1 MLIAH
6 KRLDARGAMAE
17 IIWKSGLAAVAMT
30 LSAAPVL
37 AQESAASAQTFA
49 LHIQATAVVQGH
61 GAFTSPY
68 RGAESLDPG
77 ARGNETTDLTLY
89 AGVSPWRGAQL
100 WINPEIDQ
108 GFGLS
113 NTVGVAGFPSGE
125 AYKVGARDPYLKL
138 PRLFLRQT
146 IDLGGERRTDEA
158 DINVLG
164 GDHAADRLVFTV
176 GKFGVPDVFDA
187 NAYTHDPRQD
197 FFNWTLI
204 DTGSFDYAADA
215 WGFTYGAAA
224 EWYKGD
230 WTLRGG
236 WFDLSDAPNS
246 TTLDATFHQYQLI
259 AEGERRYTLGGQ
271 AGKIAITGFVTH
283 GRMGAYADA
292 LALAQVTHQDPA
304 TSLVQRMND
313 RAGVSFNIE
322 QSLTDTLGAFV
333 RAGEADGKYEAYEY
347 TDVDQTVA
355 VGLSQAGKPWGRA
368 DDKLAAAVVV
378 NDISSAA
385 RAYFAAAGGGILV
398 GDGRL
403 THPGPEAILET
414 YYSLAIVKGLHATID
429 YQFVQ
434 NPAYNRDRGPVS
446 VLGFRLHAQ
455 Y

>member
-1 MLIAH
+1 
-6 KRLDARGAMAE
+6 MADV
-17 IIWKSGLAAVAMT
+17 IWKSGLAAVVLA

-37 AQESAASAQTFA
+37 AQESAAPAEAQTWA
-49 LHIQATAVVQGH
+49 LHIQATGVVQGH
-61 GAFTSPY
+61 DAFTSPY
-68 RGAESLDPG
+68 RGDESLDPA
-77 ARGNETTDLTLY
+77 ARGNETSDITLY

-108 GFGLS
+108 GFGMS
-113 NTVGVAGFPSGE
+113 NTVGAAGFPSGE

-146 IDLGGERRTDEA
+146 IDLGGERQKDEA
-158 DINVLG
+158 DLNVLS
-164 GDHAADRLVFTV
+164 GDHASGRLVFTV
-176 GKFGVPDVFDA
+176 GKFGAPDVFDA

-197 FFNWTLI
+197 FLNWSLI

-236 WFDLSDAPNS
+236 WFDLSDVPNS
-246 TTLDATFHQYQLI
+246 TTLDGTFHQYQLI
-259 AEGERRYTLGGQ
+259 AEGERRWSLDGRV
-271 AGKIAITGFVTH
+271 GKIAVTAFDTH
-283 GRMGAYADA
+283 GRMGGYADA
-292 LALAQVTHQDPA
+292 VALAEISGRPPA
-304 TSLVQRMND
+304 TSLVRRMND
-313 RAGVSFNIE
+313 RAGVSFNLE

-333 RAGEADGKYEAYEY
+333 RAGTADGKYEAYEY
-347 TDVDQTVA
+347 TDVDQTAA

-368 DDKLAAAVVV
+368 DDKLGAAVVV
-378 NDISSAA
+378 NDISNAA
-385 RAYFAAAGGGILV
+385 KAYFAAGGNGILV

-403 THPGPEAILET
+403 TRPGAETILET
-414 YYSLAIVKGLHATID
+414 YYSLLVVQGLHATVD
-429 YQFVQ
+429 YQFID

-446 VLGFRLHAQ
+446 VLAFRLHAQ